1 LSEAVPDA
9 AKLRAECAGLHA
21 GWWYASPGT
30 RRGHELI
37 AAGLLIITGPIDSD
51 EVIQWLAE
59 GQHRAKTSW
68 TASHF

>member
-1 LSEAVPDA
+1 MC
-9 AKLRAECAGLHA
+9 RTHA

-37 AAGLLIITGPIDSD
+37 AAGLLIITGPIDCD

-59 GQHRAKTSW
+59 GHHRAKTSW